1 MGRDR
6 AGRPSG
12 DVSRADG
19 AGGAAGRAV
28 GHAILFAVAVYACTG
43 EASAHAGSLGGSVAE
58 ATVPTWLVV
67 LTGGIVVGGTFLFT
81 TLLTDHEAMR
91 GVNWWRLPVPIP
103 AAPGRAV
110 RLVLGAASVG
120 LLALVIVTGF
130 TAPADPTRDFAV
142 LFVWAGW
149 WAGFT
154 ATTYLV
160 GNTWPL
166 VNPWRALVALGNRVH
181 GAFGETGGERTTHE
195 GAGGERTAG
204 GEGRER
210 ASGSIPDSWGVWPA
224 VAGLLALV
232 WVEVVSPVGEDPR
245 LLAGLVV
252 AYTLA
257 TVAGGLRY
265 GSAWFERVDPVS
277 RVFAA
282 YGRVAPL
289 QRTGDGVAV
298 RLPGTALTGDPLPE
312 RPGEIAFVVAL
323 LWVTT
328 YDGLV
333 ATPAWKRAVAPLV
346 DAGVPALLVYA
357 GALLAG
363 FGLFV
368 GVYRLAARRVRT
380 AADSYVTAR
389 AVERWFAPALLPIAA
404 GYHLAH
410 FLGYFVGLAPALA
423 AVGASPF
430 APPMNTLVFVLPGWF
445 GTVKL
450 LCVLGGHVLAIWVAH
465 SLAFELFPGV
475 LSAIRSQYPSVAVM
489 VFYTMTSLW
498 VITQPYGSPP
508 FV

>member
-1 MGRDR
+1 MSRDR
-6 AGRPSG
+6 GPVG
-12 DVSRADG
+12 E
-19 AGGAAGRAV
+19 RAV
-28 GHAILFAVAVYACTG
+28 RTAGLAATATLVLGALTG
-43 EASAHAGSLGGSVAE
+43 RASAHAGSLGGSVAS

-91 GVNWWRLPVPIP
+91 GVNWWRVSLSTPVALRRTVRI
-103 AAPGRAV
+103 AA
-110 RLVLGAASVG
+110 GAGSVVV
-120 LLALVIVTGF
+120 LALVVWTGVTG
-130 TAPADPTRDFAV
+130 TDDPTRDFAV

-149 WAGFT
+149 WAGYT

-166 VNPWRALVALGNRVH
+166 VNPWRALVAVGQRVLDVADRRALGATDRLP
-181 GAFGETGGERTTHE
+181 GD
-195 GAGGERTAG
+195 
-204 GEGRER
+204 R
-210 ASGSIPDSWGVWPA
+210 AADLPDSWGVWPA
-224 VAGLLALV
+224 VVGLLALV
-232 WVEVVSPVGEDPR
+232 WVEVVSPVGEDPQ
-245 LLAGLVV
+245 LLAGVVV

-257 TVAGGLRY
+257 TVAGGLAF
-265 GSAWFERVDPVS
+265 GSAWFDRVDPVS

-289 QRTGDGVAV
+289 QRTDEGLAV
-298 RLPGTALTGDPLPE
+298 RLPATALTEKPLPD

-333 ATPAWKRAVAPLV
+333 ATPGWETAVEPLV
-346 DAGVPALLVYA
+346 DAGVPALFVYA
-357 GALLAG
+357 VVLLAG

-368 GVYRLAARRVRT
+368 GVYRLAARRIRR
-380 AADSYVTAR
+380 AADTYVTAR
-389 AVERWFAPALLPIAA
+389 AIERWFVPALLPIAA

-410 FLGYFVGLAPALA
+410 FLGYFLGLSPALVAVTA
-423 AVGASPF
+423 APLSP
-430 APPMNTLVFVLPGWF
+430 PLNTAVAVLPGWF
-445 GTVKL
+445 GSVKL
-450 LCVLGGHVLAIWVAH
+450 LCVLGGHVFAIWVAH

-475 LSAIRSQYPSVAVM
+475 VAAIRSQYPSVAVM

-498 VITQPYGSPP
+498 VITQPYGPPP